1 MNSII
6 VRAMQRLG
14 IALAL
19 LSALASPLAAQTR
32 PLMTETAATAPAGRI
47 LLESGFDAMRAEPNF
62 LTGAPRDR
70 WDGPLLRLV
79 YSPADSV
86 ELDVEWVAR
95 VGARNDPD
103 FGSVSDFGD
112 VSLRAK
118 VRLVHRDGFD
128 LGARF
133 GVTLPE
139 TSFGNGLGP
148 NTLRMSA
155 QMLATARGGG
165 FALHANAG
173 LALHDEAL
181 RPHEQRDFLA
191 YGVAVSRPLGESLA
205 LSAEVFGLAGRGLPG
220 ADARGEARA
229 AIRFTTGRVAWDAGV
244 RRGIADADGTWGVSA
259 GLAWTLRP

>member
-6 VRAMQRLG
+6 VRAMLRPG
-14 IALAL
+14 ITLALAL
-19 LSALASPLAAQTR
+19 LPLPALAQSR
-32 PLMTETAATAPAGRI
+32 PLMTETAATAPAGR
-47 LLESGFDAMRAEPNF
+47 LVLESGFDAMRDEPNF
-62 LTGAPRDR
+62 QTGEPRDR

-79 YSPADSV
+79 YSPADTV
-86 ELDVEWVAR
+86 ELDVEWVTR

-103 FGSVSDFGD
+103 FGSGSDFGD

-118 VRLVHRDGFD
+118 VRFAHSDSYD

-139 TSFGNGLGP
+139 TSFGEGLGP

-155 QMLATARGGG
+155 QMLGTVRGGG
-165 FALHANAG
+165 FALHANVG
-173 LALHDEAL
+173 LALHDEVL

-191 YGVAVSRPLGESLA
+191 YGVAIERAVGESLA
-205 LSAEVFGLAGRGLPG
+205 VSAEVFGLAGRGMPG

-229 AIRFTTGRVAWDAGV
+229 AVRFTTGRVAWDAGV
-244 RRGIADADGTWGVSA
+244 RRGIADADGTWGFSA
-259 GLAWTLRP
+259 GLAWTLRE